1 MAYLRSD
8 QITGEVVLNISVNG
22 NKIINNANN
31 SSTVITSMIGSKS
44 DTVGGISSF
53 PGKFH
58 SHGLLPN
65 IYISNESTRNK
76 ILSEFTYSAWM
87 YLYSGELMS
96 IDMNSNISSLVNR
109 AYTSEGYT
117 FITNYNDSDNRQPNT
132 YGGNNK
138 EWKYYSITKKDNII
152 YFFVNGK
159 KIREF
164 TYTLPFAFNCAACDR
179 YNGGNGCIDDYVL
192 IIDQCLW
199 TEDFT
204 VPTEPL
210 LGDLGYKH
218 IIYPYNMNE
227 NNSMKIN

>member
-1 MAYLRSD
+1 
-8 QITGEVVLNISVNG
+8 
-22 NKIINNANN
+22 
-31 SSTVITSMIGSKS
+31 MIGSKS

-53 PGKFH
+53 SGKFH

-65 IYISNESTRNK
+65 IYISNESIHNK

-96 IDMNSNISSLVNR
+96 IDINSNISALVNR
-109 AYTSEGYT
+109 AYTSRGDTY
-117 FITNYNDSDNRQPNT
+117 ITNYNDSDNRQPNT
-132 YGGNNK
+132 YGANNK

>member
-1 MAYLRSD
+1 M
-8 QITGEVVLNISVNG
+8 V
-22 NKIINNANN
+22 
-31 SSTVITSMIGSKS
+31 
-44 DTVGGISSF
+44 
-53 PGKFH
+53 
-58 SHGLLPN
+58 
-65 IYISNESTRNK
+65 
-76 ILSEFTYSAWM
+76 
-87 YLYSGELMS
+87 
-96 IDMNSNISSLVNR
+96 
-109 AYTSEGYT
+109 
-117 FITNYNDSDNRQPNT
+117 
-132 YGGNNK
+132 
-138 EWKYYSITKKDNII
+138 
-152 YFFVNGK
+152 K